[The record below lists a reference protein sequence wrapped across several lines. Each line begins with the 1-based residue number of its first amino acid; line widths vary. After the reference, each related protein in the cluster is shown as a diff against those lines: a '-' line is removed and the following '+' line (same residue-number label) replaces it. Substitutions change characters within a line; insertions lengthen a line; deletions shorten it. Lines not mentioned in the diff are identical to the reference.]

1 MVVKFPEDIY
11 FYYQQYSNYR
21 VLSEVA
27 NYDFDYL
34 NAFGGE
40 VHVWFSTFDTY
51 EFSINIPD
59 YDGHTLTCRHRPRHI
74 GNENEWSFYYDKSMK
89 YDEKIYNYY
98 HDKMSY
104 YQKAPRDYLTNN
116 YKPSHAIENN
126 LVIIKSVRDI
136 LERNNIKKY
145 TFYKPL
151 KQLWWEEQSNNKCE
165 WFDTGDHYD
174 DIKNHNLGYLVKK
187 DFWKNQR
194 WAKAVFYD

>member
-34 NAFGGE
+34 RAFGGE

-51 EFSINIPD
+51 EFSINIPSC
-59 YDGHTLTCRHRPRHI
+59 DGHTLTCRHRPRHI
-74 GNENEWSFYYDKSMK
+74 ENKNEWTFYYDKSLK
-89 YDEKIYNYY
+89 YDEKIYNHY
-98 HDKMSY
+98 HNKSSY
-104 YQKAPRDYLTNN
+104 YQKAPRDYLTNHYN
-116 YKPSHAIENN
+116 TSFVIENN

-165 WFDTGDHYD
+165 WFDTGEHYD
-174 DIKNHNLGYLVKK
+174 DIKNHNLGYLIKK
-187 DFWKNQR
+187 DFWRSQR

>member
-1 MVVKFPEDIY
+1 MIIY
-11 FYYQQYSNYR
+11 FLERIRKFFKSIGKKEEVIDNLITYRKFKKNIKNYQLFEKDFYPEK
-21 VLSEVA
+21 EVEKPFKIA
-27 NYDFDYL
+27 
-34 NAFGGE
+34 A
-40 VHVWFSTFDTY
+40 TIT
-51 EFSINIPD
+51 
-59 YDGHTLTCRHRPRHI
+59 
-74 GNENEWSFYYDKSMK
+74 FYYDKNVNLK
-89 YDEKIYNYY
+89 EYHKNTNYY
-98 HDKMSY
+98 LKPH
-104 YQKAPRDYLTNN
+104 RDYLINQ
-116 YKPSHAIENN
+116 YDPKYVIKNN

-151 KQLWWEEQSNNKCE
+151 KQRWWEEKSNNKCE

>member
-1 MVVKFPEDIY
+1 MILKFPQDIY

-51 EFSINIPD
+51 EFSINIPN
-59 YDGHTLTCRHRPRHI
+59 YDSHTLTCKHRPRHI
-74 GNENEWSFYYDKSMK
+74 GNDNEWSFYYDKSMK

-98 HDKMSY
+98 HDKMRY

-116 YKPSHAIENN
+116 YKPSHAVENN

-151 KQLWWEEQSNNKCE
+151 KQLWWEDKSKNKSA

-174 DIKNHNLGYLVKK
+174 DIKNHNLGYLIKK
-187 DFWKNQR
+187 DYWKSQ
-194 WAKAVFYD
+194 WLAKEMFYD